1 MHGLRSH
8 SNGSIP
14 GLRPAGHASP
24 ARRHGP
30 NARQKLLRHKRQKD
44 ARNGDDKQKAADDGD
59 EDLAPPA
66 SSGPRTGTPCLDAQP
81 SSALRAAVRVGHAQ
95 LATIPAVPYRQPRMP
110 AANAAAASPPAV
122 NASARGISVAIR
134 RMHATIA
141 EKATEAAEA
150 RADADALV
158 TEVAELRR
166 LLARANARLAGAGL
180 RQVQLDDEDDREE
193 GEGLE
198 GKIHRVNPDF
208 GSTLTASSMDS
219 QSKCW
224 VNWKIMGQ
232 PCEFQVMGK
241 PVRKLCSEP
250 ELRVSNL
257 RILKIASCGAW

>member
-1 MHGLRSH
+1 
-8 SNGSIP
+8 
-14 GLRPAGHASP
+14 
-24 ARRHGP
+24 
-30 NARQKLLRHKRQKD
+30 
-44 ARNGDDKQKAADDGD
+44 
-59 EDLAPPA
+59 
-66 SSGPRTGTPCLDAQP
+66 
-81 SSALRAAVRVGHAQ
+81 
-95 LATIPAVPYRQPRMP
+95 MP

-180 RQVQLDDEDDREE
+180 RQVQLDDDDDREE

-232 PCEFQVMGK
+232 PFEFQVSAADTMRWPPPQCPPNPPMRAAAAAASSAA
-241 PVRKLCSEP
+241 PVARCSSLC
-250 ELRVSNL
+250 
-257 RILKIASCGAW
+257 